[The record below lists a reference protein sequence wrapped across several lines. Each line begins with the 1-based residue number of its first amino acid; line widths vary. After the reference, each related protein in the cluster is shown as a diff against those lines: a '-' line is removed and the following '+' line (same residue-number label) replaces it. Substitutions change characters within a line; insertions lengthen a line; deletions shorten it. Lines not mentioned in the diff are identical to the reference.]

1 MKRVIL
7 MVAIFLGTLGFAT
20 SQTFNLGIKGG
31 YLYSNMDGVKDWD
44 SFSSKGK
51 SGYLVGVFARI
62 GGEKFF
68 FQPELQYRARTTQLT
83 TKKDIALNTV
93 DIDMKTLD
101 LPLQVG
107 LNLLDLSLV
116 KIAIHAGPVISYNLS
131 NDTKWNTAISSIDLK
146 NVEYK
151 DFITSGQIGIS
162 ADVSSFTIDLSYEK
176 GFSDISKD
184 KLGKNDLF
192 MVTVGFKIF

>member
-7 MVAIFLGTLGFAT
+7 LTVIFLGTLGFAT
-20 SQTFNLGIKGG
+20 AQTLDLGVKGG
-31 YLYSNMDGVKDWD
+31 YLYSNMDGVKDWN

-51 SGYLVGVFARI
+51 SGYLLGVFARV

-83 TKKDIALNTV
+83 TGKDIALGKV

-107 LNLLDLSLV
+107 LNVLDLPLV

-131 NDTKWNTAISSIDLK
+131 SDTKWSSALSSFNSKEVKYQDL
-146 NVEYK
+146 
-151 DFITSGQIGIS
+151 ITSGQIGVS
-162 ADVSSFTIDLSYEK
+162 VDVSSFTIGLSYEK
-176 GFSDISKD
+176 GFSDISKNN
-184 KLGKNDLF
+184 LGKNNLF
-192 MVTVGFKIF
+192 MVTAGFKIF